1 VYIGLVL
8 SENNE
13 VREMGKTDKKI
24 SYKTMMKNQKLDD
37 FKPKRRKENV
47 KRKIRGR

>member
-1 VYIGLVL
+1 MYIGLVL

-37 FKPKRRKENV
+37 FKPKEE
-47 KRKIRGR
+47 KRKCQKED